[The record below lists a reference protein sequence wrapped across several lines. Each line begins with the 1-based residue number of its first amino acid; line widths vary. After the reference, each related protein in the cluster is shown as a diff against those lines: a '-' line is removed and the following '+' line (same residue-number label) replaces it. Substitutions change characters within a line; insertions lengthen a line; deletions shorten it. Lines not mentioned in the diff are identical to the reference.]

1 MKVKI
6 DKSFQRDVKK
16 VADKKLRSKIAAC
29 IESLLFSKTISEI
42 QNIKKL
48 KVRGNYYRIRIGQYR
63 IGMLADGDE
72 IILIRF
78 LHRRDV
84 YKYFPK

>member
-63 IGMLADGDE
+63 IGMLVDGDE